1 MKTSK
6 PSLRDQP
13 SRFLRL
19 TVKDLL
25 DAREAYHNHL
35 MGIDDNVVGTAIGLF
50 RQTFEPERTFASSRV
65 VHEPGP
71 GEEASWPCV
80 LVFVDRWRPRSEF
93 ATAEDFFER
102 YVPPYLYL
110 ADGRIVP
117 TCVVKLTRHERA
129 PDADLDHFVNPVL
142 SGGYPISTNEQG
154 RVHLGTLGCLVT
166 DGATTYGLTCRHVVG
181 EPGRDVFN
189 PAHPGRRIGVSDR
202 VQEGKRPFSRV
213 YPDYPG
219 HDVVLDIDAGLIR
232 FDDLSQVTAQ
242 IIGVKRLG
250 PVWNVSPE
258 NLSLDWIGREV
269 VSFRAGPRGRTR
281 QSTGEIGA
289 YFYRFK
295 AVGGVEYVADVLLA
309 PKPEAL
315 DEMHSAPGD
324 SGRLWF
330 VADKHA
336 LRPLAMQWGGYQLAG
351 PGQAWQ
357 FALGTF
363 LSTICRE
370 LDVDLVSSW
379 NAGSYEYWSAAVHR
393 TISTLLPKIVTT
405 PALQQLLEL
414 NAANLEWGA
423 DKPDCWVY
431 PNRFQRAAASSEAP
445 FHFTDMDLPTATP
458 ELAGRTLVEIWRDP
472 ALVTKDVL
480 RRYLD
485 GITMPGGKPKPGS
498 SLPFRA
504 AYVWKSAVEF
514 LQAGDVERF
523 IAAIA
528 VMAHYLEDAVC
539 SLHGSFSYDG
549 DTTAPDYKRLKGIH
563 HKYDDI
569 VDKAQG
575 DAASELLARLAGFVP
590 DPGAIRTPGDLAR
603 AAAALQCA
611 TFDILAPEQLFEIY
625 RDHNY
630 QLRWADVSDPAERSI
645 VGSLQLMAQA
655 IEGAWAQGG
664 GAAVAPFEV
673 KRDRLEELYLDE
685 SFLPSTEDY
694 DPASETANEAAN
706 EQSATPP
713 VAEAGDRHARS
724 RTGRQKRVTHPRT
737 RV

>member
-25 DAREAYHNHL
+25 EAREAYHNHL
-35 MGIDDNVVGTAIGLF
+35 MGIGDNVVGTAIGLF
-50 RQTFEPERTFASSRV
+50 RQTSEPERTFANSRII
-65 VHEPGP
+65 HEAGP
-71 GEEASWPCV
+71 GEEVSWPCV

-110 ADGRIVP
+110 SDGRVVP

-129 PDADLDHFVNPVL
+129 PDADLGHFANPVL
-142 SGGYPISTNEQG
+142 SGGYPIATNEQG
-154 RVHLGTLGCLVT
+154 RAHLGTLGCLVT

-181 EPGRDVFN
+181 EPGREVFN
-189 PAHPGRRIGVSDR
+189 PAHPGLRIGVSDR
-202 VQEGKRPFSRV
+202 VQEGKQRFSQV
-213 YPDYPG
+213 YADWPG
-219 HDVVLDIDAGLIR
+219 HDVVLDVDAGLVR

-295 AVGGVEYVADVLLA
+295 AVGGVEYVADVLLS
-309 PKPEAL
+309 PKPGAL
-315 DEMHSAPGD
+315 DEMHSVPGD

-330 VADKHA
+330 VADEHVM
-336 LRPLAMQWGGYQLAG
+336 RPIAMQWGGYQLAG
-351 PGQAWQ
+351 AGQVWQ

-379 NAGSYEYWSAAVHR
+379 NAGNYEYWSAAVHR
-393 TISTLLPKIVTT
+393 TISSLLPRIVKT

-414 NAANLEWGA
+414 NAANLEWTA

-431 PNRFQRAAASSEAP
+431 ANRFQREAASSEAP
-445 FHFTDMDLPTATP
+445 FHYTDMDLPTQTP
-458 ELAGRTLVEIWRDP
+458 EFAGRSLVEIWRDQ

-480 RRYLD
+480 KRYLD
-485 GITMPGGKPKPGS
+485 GITMPGGKPKPVS

-523 IAAIA
+523 VAAIG
-528 VMAHYLEDAVC
+528 VLAHYIEDASC
-539 SLHGSFSYDG
+539 ALHGSFNYDG
-549 DTTAPDYKRLKGIH
+549 DTTAPDYNRLKGIH

-575 DAASELLARLAGFVP
+575 DVADELLGRLDDFVP
-590 DPGAIRTPGDLAR
+590 DHGAIQTPGDMAR

-611 TFDILAPEQLFEIY
+611 TFDILAPEELFQIY
-625 RDHNY
+625 RDHDY
-630 QLRWADVSDPAERSI
+630 KLRWADVAERAERSI
-645 VGSLQLMAQA
+645 VGSLKLMAQA
-655 IEGAWAQGG
+655 IESAWAQGG
-664 GAAVAPFEV
+664 GAAVEPFEV
-673 KRDRLEELYLDE
+673 KRGRLEELCLDE
-685 SFLPSTEDY
+685 SFLPSTADY
-694 DPASETANEAAN
+694 DPADEV
-706 EQSATPP
+706 SATPA
-713 VAEAGDRHARS
+713 VAEAADRHARP
-724 RTGRQKRVTHPRT
+724 RTGRQKRVTRPRP